1 MIVDELVSLLTARQ
15 YCCARCVTLL
25 PKVSC
30 NRGFQLCLLQL
41 HQPHPAKT
49 RVTSQTKRRDVR
61 AGKEEPRVDPL
72 KDHCRPWLWTLKLH
86 LIWSKHWRYDGVET
100 ISGSYKEKTVFKT
113 IDVFNFVQNC
123 STNTERPLCF
133 KIGPFLCFQVLE
145 YALNTTNGQETK
157 NLVPVST
164 RHPLIISWV
173 FCKQL
178 LNQQIPKNL
187 GHDDEV
193 GRNWEFFS
201 FWYYRQWLMSR
212 KTRYLLCGQFSLVW
226 NNSIRVYLTTES
238 TRFKPVSL
246 FDGLSASIYFTLLF
260 RRFSFYFQT
269 MWIGEYFIFVFVA
282 TSLLRRETA
291 TMSSSVSVRKRSNL
305 YFLTQDPHS
314 QGPMCR
320 ALCAVEMLS
329 LQNNGLPEFT
339 GTCPSLAEVSLNVHM
354 VLM

>member
-15 YCCARCVTLL
+15 YCCARCVPLL

-61 AGKEEPRVDPL
+61 AGKEELRVDPL
-72 KDHCRPWLWTLKLH
+72 KDHCRPWLWTLRLH
-86 LIWSKHWRYDGVET
+86 LIWSKHWRYDDVES
-100 ISGSYKEKTVFKT
+100 ISGTYKEKNCFENNRRFHVFFF
-113 IDVFNFVQNC
+113 DFVQNC
-123 STNTERPLCF
+123 STNTERPVCF
-133 KIGPFLCFQVLE
+133 KSVCFRGFQVLE

-193 GRNWEFFS
+193 GRNWDFFS
-201 FWYYRQWLMSR
+201 LWYYRQWLMSR
-212 KTRYLLCGQFSLVW
+212 KTRYLLG
-226 NNSIRVYLTTES
+226 
-238 TRFKPVSL
+238 
-246 FDGLSASIYFTLLF
+246 G
-260 RRFSFYFQT
+260 
-269 MWIGEYFIFVFVA
+269 
-282 TSLLRRETA
+282 
-291 TMSSSVSVRKRSNL
+291 
-305 YFLTQDPHS
+305 
-314 QGPMCR
+314 
-320 ALCAVEMLS
+320 
-329 LQNNGLPEFT
+329 
-339 GTCPSLAEVSLNVHM
+339 
-354 VLM
+354 

>member
-1 MIVDELVSLLTARQ
+1 M
-15 YCCARCVTLL
+15 
-25 PKVSC
+25 
-30 NRGFQLCLLQL
+30 
-41 HQPHPAKT
+41 
-49 RVTSQTKRRDVR
+49 
-61 AGKEEPRVDPL
+61 
-72 KDHCRPWLWTLKLH
+72 
-86 LIWSKHWRYDGVET
+86 
-100 ISGSYKEKTVFKT
+100 
-113 IDVFNFVQNC
+113 
-123 STNTERPLCF
+123 
-133 KIGPFLCFQVLE
+133 LE

-269 MWIGEYFIFVFVA
+269 MWIGEYFIFVFIFW
-282 TSLLRRETA
+282 LRILIARVPCVELFVRLRCCLYK
-291 TMSSSVSVRKRSNL
+291 TMVCLSSVGL
-305 YFLTQDPHS
+305 
-314 QGPMCR
+314 
-320 ALCAVEMLS
+320 ALL
-329 LQNNGLPEFT
+329 
-339 GTCPSLAEVSLNVHM
+339 
-354 VLM
+354 